1 MRVVTW
7 NMGCSPPGAR
17 YRRTHAQAWRYLW
30 DELRPDIALVQ
41 EALLDLPAW
50 VQPACCSQRPRSVGR
65 NAGNVVLARGITARE
80 IAIGAEGCC
89 IASAEV
95 EGRSGSFV
103 VASVHVSTRRTQKLF
118 LRSLI
123 DALVPVLAGKR
134 FVVGGDFN
142 AAREYSESAYG
153 WFFDDLASRGF
164 HDCHRAIHRREVTSF
179 WGHQAPKAGIQD
191 DHLFIDAASA
201 SSVLSCEVVDNS
213 EVRRLSDH
221 GPLVL
226 VIGS

>member
-1 MRVVTW
+1 
-7 NMGCSPPGAR
+7 MGCSPIASR
-17 YRRTHAQAWRYLW
+17 YRKTHQEALRYLL
-30 DELRPDIALVQ
+30 DELRADIALVQ
-41 EALLDLPAW
+41 EALLAPATLAS
-50 VQPACCSQRPRSVGR
+50 PGYLFKSPSLVGHD
-65 NAGNVVLARGITARE
+65 AGSAVLASGIAARE
-80 IAIGAEGCC
+80 LSLRADGCC
-89 IASAEV
+89 IAAAEL
-95 EGRSGSFV
+95 ERPSGTFV
-103 VASVHVSTRRTQKLF
+103 AVSVHVSTLRTQKRF

-123 DALVPVLAGKR
+123 DSLMPVLAGKR

-164 HDCHRAIHRREVTSF
+164 HDCHRAIHWREVTSF

-201 SSVLSCEVVDNS
+201 SQVLSCEVVDNN

-221 GPLVL
+221 GPLLL
-226 VIGS
+226 VIDP